1 MRRLLMYGRYCRDEV
16 MKRETSELGK
26 KIYQLVRER
35 VQSLKGR
42 SKSEEKT
49 TSCSTVGNRPRRSG
63 CQVNKTDETHP
74 LRFVGGVIGIS

>member
-1 MRRLLMYGRYCRDEV
+1 

-42 SKSEEKT
+42 SKSEEKPLHVQLWKQT
-49 TSCSTVGNRPRRSG
+49 PKKWVSG
-63 CQVNKTDETHP
+63 Q
-74 LRFVGGVIGIS
+74 